1 MRRVRYCRFV
11 TLYLEMGASVLTDS
25 VLRRGVRGLND
36 DDGQRAVLVAVLL
49 HLFGKLRGSGQVST
63 STSSATAL
71 PDLRS
76 RLVSDILSCGIEVH
90 VILATLRFREVLVA
104 CRRALLPSHESDSE
118 SDSELDSDDD
128 AEEPGG
134 HGEFDSEDT
143 GWIAEKA
150 AQAWGLAK
158 FRYFL
163 QNSGQE
169 YAFAAWSYHG
179 IANFAHALLTNERQQ
194 PQALAANVS
203 PFSWLFHVA
212 AYAHYMIH
220 SEDPQGKLVNRAN
233 NVLSSGPQSF
243 HDHAAGA

>member
-1 MRRVRYCRFV
+1 MGVR
-11 TLYLEMGASVLTDS
+11 VLTDS
-25 VLRRGVRGLND
+25 VLRGGVHGLND

-49 HLFGKLRGSGQVST
+49 HLFGKLRGSGRVST
-63 STSSATAL
+63 STPSETAL

-90 VILATLRFREVLVA
+90 VILSTLRFREELVA

-118 SDSELDSDDD
+118 SDSELDSDD
-128 AEEPGG
+128 AEEPDG

-143 GWIAEKA
+143 EWIAEKV

-179 IANFAHALLTNERQQ
+179 IANFAHALLNSGRQQ
-194 PQALAANVS
+194 PQALAAIVS

-220 SEDPQGKLVNRAN
+220 SEDLQVRLR
-233 NVLSSGPQSF
+233 
-243 HDHAAGA
+243 